1 MVIGGKVIFTG
12 KTMVFGCAIA
22 LIIGASLVSP
32 LLFFNTILDPFPENP
47 PTIPNPQSSISQIS
61 ETIESVYLELGERS
75 VLNGSSFKM
84 YNQPMFSGSI
94 DVRAT
99 KYLNDNQD
107 IPDAEVDYF
116 QIQILLENG
125 TAIRNYT
132 FYCGA
137 AYNLSFVTQLEQD
150 QNVYQM
156 LDSFEE
162 AMGLKGTGGIFRYLW
177 SIGTSI
183 PNGNSFSG
191 TTSQNFNTTLA
202 STQSLTLTL
211 SRIGSVII
219 KGDST
224 TVSKSDAGIIETV
237 QLVKHGNGFL
247 YNKDGSSIPIPLPN
261 FDFLRST
268 SK

>member
-1 MVIGGKVIFTG
+1 MIFTS
-12 KTMVFGCAIA
+12 KTLIFGCAIA

-32 LLFFNTILDPFPENP
+32 LMFFNTVLDPFPENP
-47 PTIPNPQSSISQIS
+47 PTTLNPQSSISQIS

-84 YNQPMFSGSI
+84 YIQPMFSGSI

-125 TAIRNYT
+125 TAIRNNT

-137 AYNLSFVTQLEQD
+137 AYNRSFVTKLEQD
-150 QNVYQM
+150 QNAYQI
-156 LDSFEE
+156 LDSFEN
-162 AMGLKGTGGIFRYLW
+162 AMGLNSTGGIFRYLW

-191 TTSQNFNTTLA
+191 TTSQSFNTTLA
-202 STQSLTLTL
+202 NAQSLTLTL
-211 SRIGSVII
+211 SRIGSIKI
-219 KGDST
+219 KGNST
-224 TVSKSDAGIIETV
+224 IVSASDAGIIETV

-261 FDFLRST
+261 FNFPQLT